1 MGYTLYVRFD
11 ILSGKLPPPLYI
23 GLYISTVT
31 INNQK
36 VFKRVMNY
44 EAYANNS
51 LR

>member
-1 MGYTLYVRFD
+1 MDKEEIKKRMIYYHCYL
-11 ILSGKLPPPLYI
+11 I
-23 GLYISTVT
+23 T

>member
-1 MGYTLYVRFD
+1 M
-11 ILSGKLPPPLYI
+11 P
-23 GLYISTVT
+23 TVTIIT

-44 EAYANNS
+44 EAYTSNS